1 MTYKQ
6 SGTNSANRP
15 VGKSDSKLFFKHTYT
30 SFQRFVEISHL
41 SQMEVSNVPRQNF
54 A

>member
-15 VGKSDSKLFFKHTYT
+15 VGKSDLKLFFRHTYT

-41 SQMEVSNVPRQNF
+41 EVSNVPRQNF